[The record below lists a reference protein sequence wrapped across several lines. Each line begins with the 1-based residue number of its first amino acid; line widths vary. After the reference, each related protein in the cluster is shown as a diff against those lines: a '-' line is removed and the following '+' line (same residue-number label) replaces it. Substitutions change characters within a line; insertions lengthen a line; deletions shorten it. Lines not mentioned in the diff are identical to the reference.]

1 MELNMKRFLHLLAT
15 VSATALLAACGG
27 GGGGDP
33 APSTPPPAAQ
43 GDLNDAL
50 SKSGNTNTMATAV
63 DKAGLGD
70 LIKGNQQYTLL
81 MPNDAAMTP
90 FAEDLAE
97 LSKPENKEALADYVK
112 AHMVDGTLLA
122 EQLQAAAI
130 APDDDM
136 PAAGK
141 AGEGAQKVTIT
152 IKNLLGDTL
161 TIVLDNGVL
170 TINGV
175 AIGSA
180 NIVVRNGVL
189 HILTGPIFRPSVFT
203 TIKRLPQTSTLEAAI
218 RAAGLEETLR
228 DRKSDFTVLAPTNEA
243 FEKLL
248 KDLNLTAEQLL
259 ANKPLLTQVLTYH
272 VIAGESVLS
281 RQFKDG
287 ESIATVNG
295 QRVII
300 KSTRTPG
307 KPRMIEVTDA
317 TGGVSKVTLADL
329 KSRNGVVHLIDRV
342 LLPTDKDIVQV
353 AQGVNDFSI
362 LVEAVVAAGL
372 VDTLKGKGPFTVFA
386 PTNAAFAA
394 LLGELNVTKE
404 ALLAN
409 KPLLTSVLTYH
420 VLPKAVFADE
430 LSDGL
435 KATTVQG
442 QEIAFSIK
450 EGKASITDASGRTS
464 NIVAVNVQA
473 TNGVVHVIDK
483 VILPKPDAPAPSD
496 IVAIASANPDFSILV
511 EAVVA
516 AGLVDTLKGT
526 GPFTVFAPTNA
537 AFAALLDELKITKDA
552 LLANK
557 PLLTSVLTYHVLS
570 GKVLAN
576 QLSNGL
582 AAATVQGQPIR
593 FALAG
598 GKASIVDARGR
609 SANIVA
615 TDVLASNGVIHVL
628 DKVIL
633 PTDKNIVQVAQG
645 NPSFSILVEAVV
657 AAGLVETLS
666 GAGPFTVFAPT
677 NDAFAA
683 LLQELHLTKAQ
694 LLANKPLLTK
704 VLTYHVVSGQVLSS
718 QIPFDQPIKSVEGQT
733 FKIGKDLKITDQ
745 AGRKSGIVAT
755 DVAATNGVVHVIDK
769 VILPKL

>member
-1 MELNMKRFLHLLAT
+1 MELNMKRFLQMLAA

-27 GGGGDP
+27 GGSSDP
-33 APSTPPPAAQ
+33 APAAPPSAQ
-43 GDLNDAL
+43 GDLSEAL
-50 SKSGNTNTMATAV
+50 SKSGNTNTMAGAV
-63 DKAGLGD
+63 EKAGLSD

-81 MPNDAAMTP
+81 MPNDAAMGP

-97 LSKPENKEALADYVK
+97 LTKPENKDALADYVK
-112 AHMVDGTLLA
+112 AHMVDGKLLT
-122 EQLQAAAI
+122 EQLNAAAI
-130 APDDDM
+130 APEDDM
-136 PAAGK
+136 PASGK
-141 AGEGAQKVTIT
+141 SGAGAQKVTIT

-203 TIKRLPQTSTLEAAI
+203 TIKRLPQTSTLEAAV
-218 RAAGLEETLR
+218 RAAGLEDTLR
-228 DRKSDFTVLAPTNEA
+228 DRKADFTVLAPTNDA
-243 FEKLL
+243 FDKLL

-272 VIAGESVLS
+272 VIAGNEIFS
-281 RQFKDG
+281 REFKDG

-300 KSTRTPG
+300 KSTRMPG
-307 KPRMIEVTDA
+307 KPRMIEITDA

-329 KSRNGVVHLIDRV
+329 KARNGVVHLIDRV
-342 LLPTDKDIVQV
+342 LLPTDKDIV
-353 AQGVNDFSI
+353 AIAAGNPDFSI
-362 LVEAVVAAGL
+362 LVEAVTAAGL

-394 LLGELNVTKE
+394 LLDELKVTKA

-420 VLPKAVFADE
+420 VLPAAVFADA

-442 QEIAFSIK
+442 QQITFGIK
-450 EGKASITDASGRTS
+450 DGKASITDANGRMS
-464 NIVAVNVQA
+464 NIVATNVQA

-483 VILPKPDAPAPSD
+483 VILPKANPPAPTD
-496 IVAIASANPDFSILV
+496 IVAVAAGNPDFSILV
-511 EAVVA
+511 EAVTA
-516 AGLVDTLKGT
+516 AGLVDTLKGA

-537 AFAALLDELKITKDA
+537 AFAALLDELKVTKDA

-570 GKVLAN
+570 GKVLAE

-582 AAATVQGQPIR
+582 AAATVQGQPIK
-593 FALAG
+593 FVLAG
-598 GKASIVDARGR
+598 GKASIVDASGR
-609 SANIVA
+609 TSNIVA
-615 TDVLASNGVIHVL
+615 TNVVASNGVIHVI

-633 PTDKNIVQVAQG
+633 PTSKNIVQVAQG
-645 NPSFSILVEAVV
+645 NPAFSVLVEAVV
-657 AAGLVETLS
+657 AAGLVDTLS
-666 GAGPFTVFAPT
+666 APGPFTVFAPT

-683 LLQELHLTKAQ
+683 LLHELKLTKAQ
-694 LLANKPLLTK
+694 LLADKALLTK
-704 VLTYHVVSGQVLSS
+704 VLTYHVVGAQVLSS
-718 QIPFDQPIKSVEGQT
+718 QIPFGQPVKSVQGDT
-733 FKIGKDLKITDQ
+733 FTIGMDLKITDQ
-745 AGRKSGIVAT
+745 AKRMTGITAT
-755 DVAATNGVVHVIDK
+755 DVAATNGVIHVIDK